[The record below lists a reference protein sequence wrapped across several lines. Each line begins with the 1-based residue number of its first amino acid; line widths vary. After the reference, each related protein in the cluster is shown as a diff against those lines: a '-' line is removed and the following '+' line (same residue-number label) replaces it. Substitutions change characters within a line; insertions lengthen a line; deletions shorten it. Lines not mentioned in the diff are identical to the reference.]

1 MKWYRLNLFA
11 AAAICACLFFWHAR
25 FACAEIKLGI
35 LPRLGAVELFMMFN
49 PLAEYL
55 TAELGEKV
63 SIVIPKDFEAFKSAV
78 SAGEIDIGFANSLVY
93 VQLRED
99 VQVEPL
105 ALSAEPLAG
114 TRFRGIIIA
123 QKKSGIN
130 TVQDL
135 KGKKLVF
142 VEKDSAA
149 GYLFQMLLL
158 KKSGLDIHKD
168 FILLPFAKKHDNVTM
183 AVYNGAAD
191 AGGIR
196 EDDLK
201 KMKTKVD
208 LSQIKVIGYTD
219 YFPNWPVFA
228 APGLARETTAKIRT
242 ALLRLKPKDPK
253 SQRILRPANI
263 VGFAPV
269 SDKDYDGVREA
280 IRVVGTPQH

>member
-1 MKWYRLNLFA
+1 MKRYRFNVLALAAVCSCLLFG
-11 AAAICACLFFWHAR
+11 HAQ
-25 FACAEIKLGI
+25 FAGAEIKLGI

-49 PLAEYL
+49 PLAGYL
-55 TAELGEKV
+55 TREMGEKV
-63 SIVIPKDFEAFKSAV
+63 SIVIPRDFEAFKRAAR
-78 SAGEIDIGFANSLVY
+78 AGQIDIGFANSLVY

-99 VQVEPL
+99 AQVEPL

-123 QKKSGIN
+123 RKTSGIN
-130 TVQDL
+130 TLQDL

-158 KKSGLDIHKD
+158 KKSGLDIHRD

-183 AVYNGAAD
+183 AVYNGAAQ

-201 KMKTKVD
+201 KMKNKVD
-208 LSQIKVIGYTD
+208 LSQIKIIGYTG
-219 YFPNWPVFA
+219 YFPNWPMFA
-228 APGLARETTAKIRT
+228 VASVAREKAAKIRT
-242 ALLRLKPKDPK
+242 ALLRLKPNDPR
-253 SQRILRPANI
+253 SRQILGPANI
-263 VGFAPV
+263 SGFAPV
-269 SDKDYDGVREA
+269 SDKDYDPVREA
-280 IRVVGTPQH
+280 IRLVGTP